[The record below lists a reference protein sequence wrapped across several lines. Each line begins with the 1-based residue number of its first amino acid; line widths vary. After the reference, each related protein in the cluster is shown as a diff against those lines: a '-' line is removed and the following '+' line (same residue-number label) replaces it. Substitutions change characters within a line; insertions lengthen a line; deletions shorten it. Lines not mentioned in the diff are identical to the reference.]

1 MKELK
6 TRSTCN
12 YCGKAFCNHMVVMAD
27 AEWSDQGAE
36 LDNSEASN
44 NAYCNVFCL
53 MNDLSEHVQTSH
65 GQLLN

>member
-1 MKELK
+1 
-6 TRSTCN
+6 
-12 YCGKAFCNHMVVMAD
+12 MVVMAD